1 MRNYLTFLLFVVSSV
16 SFAQFS
22 DDFSDGDFTGSPVWS
37 GMTAN
42 FEVDASGRLHL
53 LAPAVDD
60 TSYLSVATSNAV
72 TTWDFYLRMEFN
84 PSSSNLTRVYIMS
97 DNADLTSS
105 LNGYFVMIGNTD
117 DEISLYRQNGT
128 TITEII
134 DGANGTVNSDPVN
147 VRIRV
152 SRDAAGNWNLTR
164 DATGGYTFTSEGTVN
179 DNTFTSTTHFGVFC
193 KYTSS
198 RSELFYF
205 DDLGDP
211 YIDGIAPTIIS
222 VTPVSATQVDV
233 LFSEPVNAVS
243 AETLSNYSFDNG
255 VGTPLS
261 ASLDGPNL
269 ALVHLTISTGLV
281 NGTSYNLTVN
291 NVQDVNGNSIISPT
305 VTPFLYFVPDIA
317 IYHDVII
324 TEVMADPS
332 PTVGLPEVEY
342 LEIYN
347 RSAKYFDLSGWIIAD
362 ASSNSALST
371 FVLAPGEYALICNA
385 GDEGL
390 FSASNKTSVLLP
402 SFNNDA
408 DAVVLKN
415 DAGVIIDS
423 LYFDLTWYH
432 DNSKDDGGWSLERK
446 HHDAPC
452 SDKNNWSASNDS
464 SGGTPGTQNSVWT
477 DQADITAPIVSSYDV
492 ISETELNIYFNESLD
507 TTISAVLSL
516 TPAISSLN
524 WNYISLSALHVNT
537 TTLVVNVPYVLTVS
551 GIADCWGNTISVS
564 TLELGLPDS
573 MEAEDLILNEI
584 MFNPLT
590 NGSDY
595 VEIYNR
601 SEKILDLND
610 LFLANWDDD
619 SIANYED
626 VVNHQQLILPGEYV
640 LLTEDSTDI
649 QHDFSV
655 YGIGTF
661 VIMDL
666 PAYNDD
672 SGSVYLLGPTIQ
684 VIDFFQ
690 YDEDMHFALIGDEE
704 GKSLERGTFDGGM
717 NNAEIWHTA
726 SENVEWGTPGYLNS
740 QILYPAVD
748 GTVTLSPEIFS
759 PDNDGYQDVLTI
771 QLDLETTDN
780 IINIEI
786 YDSRGRRIKE
796 LKDNFFTGNS
806 ALFTWDGSTDENT
819 KATIGTYILLITVTH
834 ADGSK
839 SQYKEVCVVG
849 GKL

>member
-261 ASLDGPNL
+261 ASLDGTNL
-269 ALVHLTISTGLV
+269 ALVHLTILTGLV

-390 FSASNKTSVLLP
+390 FSASNKTSVSLP

-452 SDKNNWSASNDS
+452 SDKNNWSASNDL

>member
-1 MRNYLTFLLFVVSSV
+1 MRNYLTFLLFVVSSI

-134 DGANGTVNSDPVN
+134 DGANGIVNSDPVN

-152 SRDAAGNWNLTR
+152 SRDASGNWNLTR

-261 ASLDGPNL
+261 ASLDGTNL

-390 FSASNKTSVLLP
+390 FSASNKTSVSLP

-423 LYFDLTWYH
+423 LYFDLSWYH

-452 SDKNNWSASNDS
+452 SDKNNWSASNDL

-626 VVNHQQLILPGEYV
+626 VVNHQLLILPGEYV